1 MANPVV
7 RYPVSLP
14 PLPLISARPSP
25 TISGLFIFR
34 VGFTRD
40 RANLYRGSM
49 RGWHMPHRLKLAGGL
64 ILLLLVLLVVR
75 RYSTG
80 EIPAYPRATNSNV
93 QQGSSNNDYTVITTT
108 FQTTDAPLVVAHFYD
123 VELQQRGFSSEANI
137 NVEKAGYLN
146 FVRMVERFPLSS
158 FFTIKP
164 YLVQSITI

>member
-1 MANPVV
+1 
-7 RYPVSLP
+7 
-14 PLPLISARPSP
+14 
-25 TISGLFIFR
+25 
-34 VGFTRD
+34 
-40 RANLYRGSM
+40 
-49 RGWHMPHRLKLAGGL
+49 MPHRLKLAGGL

-164 YLVQSITI
+164 YLVQSITIVTQPGGTKLTMVQVIEEEFLSYPAHSIDKTLPSLTP